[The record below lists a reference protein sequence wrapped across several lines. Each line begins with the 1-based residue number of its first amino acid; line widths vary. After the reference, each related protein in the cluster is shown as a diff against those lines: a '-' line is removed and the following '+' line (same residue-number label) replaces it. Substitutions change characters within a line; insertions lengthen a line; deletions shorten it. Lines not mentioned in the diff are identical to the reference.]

1 MTDFEL
7 NCYGISEAD
16 IKQQYME
23 SLTAKMSG
31 IEMVVA
37 GVLSDCQELLSMGA
51 DPEKIRKQLNIAKFM
66 LFEKMQGVQ

>member
-66 LFEKMQGVQ
+66 LFEKLQGVQ

>member
-66 LFEKMQGVQ
+66 LFEKMQGV

>member
-1 MTDFEL
+1 MTEFEL

-16 IKQQYME
+16 IKEQYIN
-23 SLTAKMSG
+23 SITAKMTG

-51 DPEKIRKQLNIAKFM
+51 DSEKIRKQLNIAKFM
-66 LFEKMQGVQ
+66 LFEKLEGSK